1 MTIMDFRK
9 TEISQRLNEWLDRLA
24 VPFHLRDKPEAA
36 QKEAEALLR
45 MVLKYA
51 PKTDYVAFV
60 NRICDLLDSRM
71 KDRKWPSP
79 HDMGAACANVAKDA
93 AKDSAVASDLD
104 NSPEAI
110 TGRRM
115 ARGEPVGEGWL
126 WGRAA
131 VDLIAGQHVTREV
144 MDRYRSGAFLARRE
158 AYGEEAALA
167 WEAEAKARHDS
178 ARTAHRER
186 SAQQKPKITGHSPSV
201 EFA

>member
-1 MTIMDFRK
+1 MDFRK
-9 TEISQRLNEWLDRLA
+9 AEISQRLNEWLDRLA

-60 NRICDLLDSRM
+60 NRICDLLDARL
-71 KDRKWPSP
+71 KERKWPSP
-79 HDMGAACANVAKDA
+79 HDMGAACVNVAKDTA
-93 AKDSAVASDLD
+93 RGSACDEWVDT
-104 NSPEAI
+104 SPEAI

-144 MDRYRSGAFLARRE
+144 MDRYRSGAFLARRK
-158 AYGEEAALA
+158 AYGEDAALA
-167 WEAEAKARHDS
+167 WEADAKARHD
-178 ARTAHRER
+178 AAKVAHRDR
-186 SAQQKPKITGHSPSV
+186 NAQPPRQVTGHSPSI
-201 EFA
+201 EFD